1 MASLQLPRWKVVQN
15 HKVNLADSEGR
26 LAPRITSALNYWGSH
41 QGIWVSVSVFL
52 FMSWPSPSLKWD
64 LKCPQKGNQSYII
77 SSKILIQFCTQGEN
91 VTSNKLVNTESSFIQ
106 KKKNK
111 TWMVSSDANLP
122 TGSEKES
129 RKACFLPLQWI
140 LLTKEVCGLH
150 RGLRI
155 APEQM
160 AYLF

>member
-26 LAPRITSALNYWGSH
+26 LAPLITSALNYWGSH

-106 KKKNK
+106 KKKQ
-111 TWMVSSDANLP
+111 NLDGFQWCKP
-122 TGSEKES
+122 SNREWKREQES
-129 RKACFLPLQWI
+129 LFSPIAVDTV
-140 LLTKEVCGLH
+140 TKEVCGLH